1 MIDKQVSIWSQLE
14 EFKTEIKNLTD
25 IEKRTRFSELIN
37 FGTGG
42 MRALMGAGLNRMN
55 RYTVRLAT
63 TGLAKQIIN
72 DNLHKK
78 VVIGYDTRHNSEK
91 FANEAAE
98 TLLHYGIKTYVFFE
112 PRPTPMLSYA
122 VRYYGASAG
131 IMITA
136 SHNPKEYN
144 GYKLYGAD
152 GGQLTPEAVSDV
164 RRVMEENMNHLTE
177 LPTELHEEPAFI
189 LEEIDLAYHQ
199 ELLALRRLNPKK
211 DLTIVYTP
219 LHGTGLKPVPR
230 GLNEFGFM
238 NVYVEEKQA
247 ELDGDFP
254 TVDLPNPEEKSAFK
268 LAEELGNK
276 KQANILIATDPDAD
290 RLGVAVLHD
299 DTYHYLSGNQLGA
312 LLLHYKLTLLRA
324 NNANLDNAV
333 AIKTIV
339 TSELGR
345 KIAHSFGITMEDTL
359 TGFKYISEKIN
370 EYEES
375 DEKSF
380 VFGYEESFGYL
391 LEDFARDK
399 DAIQAAVAV
408 SEMAQMYKDSGE
420 TLIDTLHSLYE
431 THGYHQEKLI
441 SIELDP
447 ETGTNE
453 VNKLMNQFMNPT
465 EEIIANLNILS
476 VENYLTGEKIISNGE
491 SVPLTLPKEN
501 VVKYRLTNES
511 WIAFRPSGTEPKM
524 KIYLGVCADT
534 EKLANEQLTHLEEQ
548 INELI

>member
-1 MIDKQVSIWSQLE
+1 MNKQVEIWSGLD
-14 EFKTEIKNLTD
+14 EFKAELNDLTD
-25 IEKRTRFSELIN
+25 NEKRARFSELIN

-78 VVIGYDTRHNSEK
+78 VVIGYDTRNNSEK

-112 PRPTPMLSYA
+112 PRPTPMLSFA
-122 VRYYGASAG
+122 IRYYGASAG

-144 GYKLYGAD
+144 GYKLYGND

-164 RRVMEENMNHLTE
+164 RQVMEENMNHLTE
-177 LPTELHEEPAFI
+177 LPILTGQEPAYI
-189 LEEIDLAYHQ
+189 LEEIDIAYHQ
-199 ELLALRRLNPKK
+199 ELLALRRLNPNK

-219 LHGTGLKPVPR
+219 LHGTGLKPVQR
-230 GLNEFGFM
+230 GLNEFGFL
-238 NVYVEEKQA
+238 NVYVEERQA

-254 TVDLPNPEEKSAFK
+254 TVDLPNPEEKAAFK
-268 LAEELGNK
+268 LAEELGTE
-276 KQANILIATDPDAD
+276 KQADILIATDPDAD
-290 RLGVAVLHD
+290 RLGVAVLHND
-299 DTYHYLSGNQLGA
+299 DYHYLSGNQLGA

-324 NNANLDNAV
+324 NNADLDNAV

-345 KIAHSFGITMEDTL
+345 KIAHSFDITMEDTL

-370 EYEES
+370 EYETS

-408 SEMAQMYKDSGE
+408 SEMAQMYKDSNE

-447 ETGTNE
+447 ESGTNE

-465 EEIIANLNILS
+465 EEMITNLNILS
-476 VENYLTGEKIISNGE
+476 TENYLTGEKTISNGE
-491 SVPLTLPKEN
+491 IVPLTLPKEN
-501 VVKYRLTNES
+501 VVKYNLTNEA
-511 WIAFRPSGTEPKM
+511 WACFRPSGTEPKM
-524 KIYLGVCADT
+524 KIYIGVSRET
-534 EKLANEQLTHLEEQ
+534 EQIANNQLTYLEEQ
-548 INELI
+548 INQLI

>member
-1 MIDKQVSIWSQLE
+1 VSFLMNKQVEIWSGLD
-14 EFKTEIKNLTD
+14 EFKVELNDLTD
-25 IEKRTRFSELIN
+25 NEKRARFSELIN

-55 RYTVRLAT
+55 RDTVRLAT

-78 VVIGYDTRHNSEK
+78 VVIGYDTRNNSEK

-112 PRPTPMLSYA
+112 PRPTPMLSFA
-122 VRYYGASAG
+122 IRYYGASAG

-144 GYKLYGAD
+144 GYKLYGND

-164 RRVMEENMNHLTE
+164 RQVMEENMNHLTE
-177 LPTELHEEPAFI
+177 LPILTGQEPAYI
-189 LEEIDLAYHQ
+189 LEEIDIAYHQ
-199 ELLALRRLNPKK
+199 ELLALRRLNPNK

-219 LHGTGLKPVPR
+219 LHGTGLKPVQR
-230 GLNEFGFM
+230 GLNEFGFL
-238 NVYVEEKQA
+238 NVYVEERQA

-254 TVDLPNPEEKSAFK
+254 TVDLPNPEEKAAFK
-268 LAEELGNK
+268 LAEELGTE
-276 KQANILIATDPDAD
+276 KQADILIATDPDAD
-290 RLGVAVLHD
+290 RLGVAVLHND
-299 DTYHYLSGNQLGA
+299 DYHYLSGNQLGA

-324 NNANLDNAV
+324 NNADLDNAV

-345 KIAHSFGITMEDTL
+345 KIAQSFDSTMEDTI
-359 TGFKYISEKIN
+359 TGFKYISEKNN
-370 EYEES
+370 EYETS

-408 SEMAQMYKDSGE
+408 SEMAQMYKYPNE
-420 TLIDTLHSLYE
+420 TLI
-431 THGYHQEKLI
+431 
-441 SIELDP
+441 
-447 ETGTNE
+447 
-453 VNKLMNQFMNPT
+453 
-465 EEIIANLNILS
+465 
-476 VENYLTGEKIISNGE
+476 
-491 SVPLTLPKEN
+491 
-501 VVKYRLTNES
+501 
-511 WIAFRPSGTEPKM
+511 
-524 KIYLGVCADT
+524 
-534 EKLANEQLTHLEEQ
+534 
-548 INELI
+548 